1 MKQGFR
7 MVVRVVDFNISENI
21 TYFRQKYDWSQ
32 TQLAEKLNI
41 SRSTVSKYESGR
53 QIPDLNTLKR
63 ISEVFDTT
71 LDQLVGLPLPK
82 DALLREFEQVYQ
94 AEEQANISQ
103 HDMVRIINYLY
114 MNEEFT
120 EELLRLLQL
129 PKRKQN
135 VVHSSFQNL
144 TSNIDKL

>member
-1 MKQGFR
+1 M
-7 MVVRVVDFNISENI
+7 RVVDFNISENI

>member
-1 MKQGFR
+1 

>member
-1 MKQGFR
+1 
-7 MVVRVVDFNISENI
+7 MVVRVVDFNIAENI
-21 TYFRQKYDWSQ
+21 MYFRQKYDWSQ

-41 SRSTVSKYESGR
+41 SRSTVSKYEGGR

-71 LDQLVGLPLPK
+71 LDQLVGLPVPK
-82 DALLREFEQVYQ
+82 DALLREFDQVYQ
-94 AEEQANISQ
+94 SNKHTKISQ

-114 MNEEFT
+114 LNEEFT
-120 EELLRLLQL
+120 EQLLRLLQL
-129 PKRKQN
+129 SKRKQK

-144 TSNIDKL
+144 TGNIEKL

>member
-1 MKQGFR
+1 
-7 MVVRVVDFNISENI
+7 VRVVDFNISENI

-41 SRSTVSKYESGR
+41 SRSTVSKYESAR

-94 AEEQANISQ
+94 AEGQANISQ

-144 TSNIDKL
+144 TTNIDKL